1 MRITAIAITS
11 LIALAATATPAAAQQ
26 QGGFRAEIHAGWDNV
41 RADDDGTD
49 GDTSDSGVV
58 YGIGLGYDHYVSP
71 NAFVGVDLSIDDSTM
86 KECETSVVVANDE
99 ACLRAGRDLAAG
111 IRGGFNVGDR
121 GKVYA
126 LAAYTNARFK
136 YAYTTPAGVTT
147 RDAANL
153 DGFRL
158 GAGYQ
163 HGFGSNAYGKVEYR
177 YSNYEADVSRHQV
190 LVGVGLTF

>member
-1 MRITAIAITS
+1 MRAYLIGMTS
-11 LIALAATATPAAAQQ
+11 LLALAATATPASAE
-26 QGGFRAEIHAGWDNV
+26 GFRAEIHGGWDRV
-41 RADDDGTD
+41 QGADQKDD
-49 GDTSDSGVV
+49 GVV
-58 YGIGLGYDHYVSP
+58 YGLGLGYDMKVGQ

-86 KECETSVVVANDE
+86 KECRASAVVANDLS
-99 ACLRAGRDLAAG
+99 CLRAGRDLAGG
-111 IRGGFNVGDR
+111 IRAGVNVGER
-121 GKVYA
+121 GKIYA